1 MKHIAYL
8 ALGTNLG
15 DRIANLRAAQIAL
28 EPEVHVLRCSPIY
41 ETPPWGFTDQPSFLN
56 QALEVETG
64 LSPSDLLKTLKRLEE
79 KLGRQPNFR
88 NGPRLIDIDILFY
101 DSLVLSQSG
110 LDIPHPRIE
119 DRAFV
124 LVPLADLAPD
134 QRHPVN
140 GRTVREML
148 DQVDREGISLFSPDG
163 CRQPKNLMVLKPN
176 RGCCG

>member
-1 MKHIAYL
+1 MKPRP
-8 ALGTNLG
+8 G
-15 DRIANLRAAQIAL
+15 
-28 EPEVHVLRCSPIY
+28 VSP
-41 ETPPWGFTDQPSFLN
+41 TSPAFSN

-64 LSPSDLLKTLKRLEE
+64 LSPSDLLMTLKRLEE

-101 DSLVLSQSG
+101 DDLVLSQAG

-134 QRHPVN
+134 LRHPVN

-148 DQVDREGISLFSPDG
+148 DQVDREGISLFSPAWVQAARKLIG
-163 CRQPKNLMVLKPN
+163 P
-176 RGCCG
+176 